1 MRDNEV
7 PVKTAAGQREIA
19 QRQLKLHSKTRS
31 LLIAV
36 HGEHSVGELRQQFQA
51 LGDVA
56 AILEELRGLG
66 LVTTATATA
75 PGSPVVAPKVAANDE
90 VPATQLAKQF
100 MNETAVATLGLR
112 ATEALGDGVHDPG
125 LRAEG
130 VGEVRGLDPGRQ
142 ARQRR
147 RFEGLPEGVQ
157 VQRSPG
163 GGHLFGGEGRRLRL
177 CGHAASKTAG
187 RSQERA

>member
-112 ATEALGDGVHDPG
+112 AFLFTLKLEHCYTADELRGV
-125 LRAEG
+125 
-130 VGEVRGLDPGRQ
+130 
-142 ARQRR
+142 
-147 RFEGLPEGVQ
+147 LPEY
-157 VQRSPG
+157 QRVLG
-163 GGHLFGGEGRRLRL
+163 KAKGEMFGAAMAARVEAMLRR
-177 CGHAASKTAG
+177 A
-187 RSQERA
+187 